1 MNILLVQPPIT
12 IKKNEAFAVTP
23 PLSLAYLA
31 AVAEQSGHRVRILD
45 TIVEGFNF
53 RKNEGRYVRIGL
65 PAEGIRREI
74 EAFQPDL
81 VGITAPFSLMDK
93 EMRSVASLVKSVNP
107 DILVAVG
114 GAHPSSM
121 PEYVIQ
127 DCNIDFVVLGEG
139 EATFLELIKKI
150 DEGAGF
156 LDVKGLVFKKDGKI
170 IKNPQREFIAD
181 LDSIPFPAWHLLSIE
196 KYIELGQ
203 AHGSQKRKRYAPMV
217 TSRGCPGKCV
227 FCSIHSVWGH
237 KWRARS
243 PENVVEEIEKL
254 VSDYKIREIHF
265 EDDNLTL
272 SKQRMAK
279 ICDLIIE
286 RGLDISWTT
295 PNGVAVNTLDSSL
308 LEKMK
313 KAGCY
318 QLAFGIES
326 GDPNVLKNIIHKPLS
341 LDRVRKVVA
350 CSKQLGIWTHGFF
363 VIGFPGESE
372 ESIQRTVDFAKEADL
387 DSANFFIAAP
397 YPGTPL
403 NELAVAEGLIKKD
416 FDLSKLR
423 TMDASIDTKQFK
435 AKELVVL
442 QKKAYVEFINYR
454 VKRELLQGYFVVRF
468 FKSHSPDDLA
478 FLMQKIR
485 ERVIPTLSLDT
496 SK

>member
-1 MNILLVQPPIT
+1 MNILLIQPPIT
-12 IKKNEAFAVTP
+12 VKKNEAFAVTP

-31 AVAEQSGHRVRILD
+31 AVAEQIGHRVRILD

-53 RKNEGRYVRIGL
+53 RKNQGRLVRIGL
-65 PAEGIRREI
+65 PEEEIKREI

-81 VGITAPFSLMDK
+81 VGITCPFSLMDK
-93 EMRSVASLVKSVNP
+93 EMRRVASLVKNVNP
-107 DILVAVG
+107 DILVVVG

-139 EATFLELIKKI
+139 EETFLELIKKI
-150 DEGAGF
+150 DAGTGF
-156 LDVKGLVFKKDGKI
+156 LNVRGLFFKKDGKI
-170 IKNPQREFIAD
+170 IKNSEREFIAD
-181 LDSIPFPAWHLLSIE
+181 LDSVPFPAWHLLSIE

-203 AHGSQKRKRYAPMV
+203 AHGSQRRKRYAPMV

-227 FCSIHSVWGH
+227 FCSIHSVWGYQ
-237 KWRARS
+237 WRARS
-243 PENVVEEIEKL
+243 PENVVEEIEEL

-272 SKQRMAK
+272 SRQRMIK
-279 ICDLIIE
+279 ICDLIVE

-295 PNGVAVNTLDSSL
+295 PNGVAVNTLDSAL

-313 KAGCY
+313 KSGCY
-318 QLAFGIES
+318 QLNFGIES

-341 LDRVRKVVA
+341 LDRVRKVVDY
-350 CSKQLGIWTHGFF
+350 SKKLGIWTHGFF
-363 VIGFPGESE
+363 VIGFPGESA
-372 ESIQRTVDFAKEADL
+372 ESVQRTIDFAKEVDL

-403 NELAVAEGLIKKD
+403 NDLASSEGLIKKD

-442 QKKAYVEFINYR
+442 QKKAYLEFINYR
-454 VKRELLQGYFVVRF
+454 LKREIIQGYFIVRF
-468 FKSHSPDDLA
+468 FKSHSPDDIA

-485 ERVIPTLSLDT
+485 ERVIPTLSINT